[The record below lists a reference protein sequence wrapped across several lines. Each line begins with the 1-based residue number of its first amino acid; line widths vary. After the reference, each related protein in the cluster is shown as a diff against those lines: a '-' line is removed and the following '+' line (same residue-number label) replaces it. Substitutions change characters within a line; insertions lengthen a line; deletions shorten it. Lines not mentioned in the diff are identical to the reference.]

1 MGAGLTGFVNSLDR
15 RKEVWVL
22 WPEHLD
28 DMILSV
34 SGELVTRGS
43 LGHSVCVLYHAPEQR
58 HTSSCLLERRLYSYW
73 HRFHSFFLKDFLITH
88 VSVCMFM

>member
-1 MGAGLTGFVNSLDR
+1 MGTGLIGFVNSLDR

-28 DMILSV
+28 DVILSV

-43 LGHSVCVLYHAPEQR
+43 LVHSVCVLS
-58 HTSSCLLERRLYSYW
+58 TMTLS
-73 HRFHSFFLKDFLITH
+73 KDTQ
-88 VSVCMFM
+88 VAAS